1 MNFYHRFIPNCA
13 AILHPLNELLSPT
26 KTKTQDLHWNANA
39 IEAFQTIK
47 DTLANTTFLVHPKSN
62 ALTCIMTDASDRAVG
77 AVLQQHIGDLW
88 QPISY
93 FSKKLKPS
101 ETKYS
106 TFDRELLAVYL
117 SIKYFRH
124 FVEGRV
130 FHILTDHK
138 PLTCS
143 LSSHS
148 NHYTPRQIR
157 HLDYIS
163 QFTFDIRYVK
173 GSTTHQLTHFHEW

>member
-1 MNFYHRFIPNCA
+1 MRC
-13 AILHPLNELLSPT
+13 
-26 KTKTQDLHWNANA
+26 LHWNINA
-39 IEAFQTIK
+39 IEAFQMIK
-47 DTLANTTFLVHPKSN
+47 DTLADATLLVHPKSN

-124 FVEGRV
+124 FVEVRV

-138 PLTCS
+138 PLTYS

-148 NHYTPRQIR
+148 NHYIPRQIW

-163 QFTFDIRYVK
+163 QFTSDIRYVK
-173 GSTTHQLTHFHEW
+173 GSNNTPADTL